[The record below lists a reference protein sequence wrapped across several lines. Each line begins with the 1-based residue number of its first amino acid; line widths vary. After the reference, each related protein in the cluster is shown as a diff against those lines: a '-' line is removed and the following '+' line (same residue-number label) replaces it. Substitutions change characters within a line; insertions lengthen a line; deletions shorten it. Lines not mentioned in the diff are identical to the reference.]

1 MVKMIEKNIDFYK
14 FLIFENKIK
23 LVSYLAEYIS
33 NKIKITLGVKDRFK
47 FCVCG
52 GSTPKVIYEELSN
65 IDLSW
70 QDVDIFLGDERC
82 VDPLSD
88 ESNTNMLKNSLLK
101 NYASK
106 AFFCEVFKNN
116 NLNDDLA
123 KGFYLKTLKE
133 KVFGNPPVFDLT
145 LLGLGD
151 DGHTAS
157 LFPYKDINNSD
168 DLIITSFGKDLKRI
182 SLTPKIISASSE
194 IAFLVT
200 GASKNL
206 ALKRLIDKNE
216 STKRTPAKLINSD
229 AKILIFC
236 DSDASNE
243 LPI

>member
-1 MVKMIEKNIDFYK
+1 MVKMIEKNIDFYT
-14 FLIFENKIK
+14 FFIFENKIK
-23 LVSYLAEYIS
+23 LTSYITEYIS
-33 NKIKITLGVKDRFK
+33 HKIETSLKVKDRFK

-52 GSTPKVIYEELSN
+52 GSTPRLIYEKLSDL
-65 IDLSW
+65 DLSW

-82 VDPLSD
+82 VDPLSE
-88 ESNTNMLKNSLLK
+88 ESNTNMLKNTLLR

-106 AFFCEVFKNN
+106 AFFCEVFKNKD
-116 NLNDDLA
+116 LNDDLA
-123 KGFYLKTLKE
+123 KQLYLKTLKE
-133 KVFGNPPVFDLT
+133 KFFGNPPIFDLT

-157 LFPYKDINNSD
+157 LFPYKNINND

-200 GASKNL
+200 GSSKNL

-216 STKRTPAKLINSD
+216 SSERTPAKLINSNS
-229 AKILIFC
+229 KILIFC

>member
-1 MVKMIEKNIDFYK
+1 MIEKNIDSYTF
-14 FLIFENKIK
+14 FIFENKIE
-23 LVSYLAEYIS
+23 LTSHITEYIS
-33 NKIKITLGVKDRFK
+33 NKITTSLKINNRFK

-52 GSTPKVIYEELSN
+52 GSTPRVIYEKLSN
-65 IDLSW
+65 LDLSW

-106 AFFCEVFKNN
+106 AFFYEVFKNKD
-116 NLNDDLA
+116 LNDDIA
-123 KGFYLKTLKE
+123 KKLYLKILKE
-133 KVFGNPPVFDLT
+133 KFDDNLPKFDLT

-157 LFPYKDINNSD
+157 LFPYIDINKD

-200 GASKNL
+200 GRTKNL

-216 STKRTPAKLINSD
+216 SSERTPAKLIKSNS
-229 AKILIFC
+229 KILIFC

-243 LPI
+243 LFI

>member
-1 MVKMIEKNIDFYK
+1 MIEKNIDKYR
-14 FLIFENKIK
+14 FLIFENKFK
-23 LVSYLAEYIS
+23 LTSYITEYIS
-33 NKIKITLGVKDRFK
+33 NKIKTSLNVNDRFK

-52 GSTPKVIYEELSN
+52 GSTPRVIYEKLSN
-65 IDLSW
+65 FDLSW

-88 ESNTNMLKNSLLK
+88 QSNTFMLKNSLLR

-106 AFFCEVFKNN
+106 AFFCEVFKNKD
-116 NLNDDLA
+116 LNDDLS
-123 KGFYLKTLKE
+123 KEIFLKTIKE
-133 KVFGNPPVFDLT
+133 KCLGNPPKFDMT
-145 LLGLGD
+145 ILGLGD

-157 LFPYKDINNSD
+157 LFPYKEINND
-168 DLIITSFGKDLKRI
+168 DLIITSFGKGLKRI
-182 SLTPKIISASSE
+182 SLTPKIISSSSE

-216 STKRTPAKLINSD
+216 SSQRTPAKLISSNS
-229 AKILIFC
+229 KILIFC